1 MSLHGL
7 FLFISVRY
15 KHKFYRKTVGF
26 SRIQT
31 RIVSVEGEHTW
42 PPPRPY
48 TLHCLIRVFW
58 QGHQHMSF
66 DFLKFQ
72 GCNSYYSTFIVISD
86 ISSTASVT
94 KLWNKKELKC
104 FLKLLKQCQW
114 QLLFK
119 GTVAWNSPKK
129 SPNVW
134 AIFARKFNAKNFQKS
149 PNLVTLHLKWG
160 SRNNSPVFSFLC
172 LCSLFL
178 MRISDCIR

>member
-58 QGHQHMSF
+58 QGHQQMSF

-86 ISSTASVT
+86 FSSTASVT
-94 KLWNKKELKC
+94 RLWNKKELKC

-119 GTVAWNSPKK
+119 GTVAWNSPK
-129 SPNVW
+129 SLQM
-134 AIFARKFNAKNFQKS
+134 F
-149 PNLVTLHLKWG
+149 G
-160 SRNNSPVFSFLC
+160 
-172 LCSLFL
+172 LFL
-178 MRISDCIR
+178 QENLMPRTFKNRPIWSHYT